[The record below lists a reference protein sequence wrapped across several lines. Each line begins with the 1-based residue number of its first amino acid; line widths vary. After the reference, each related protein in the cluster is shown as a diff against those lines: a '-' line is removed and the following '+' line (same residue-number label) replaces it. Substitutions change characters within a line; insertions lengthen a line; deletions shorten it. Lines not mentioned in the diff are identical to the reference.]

1 MEILLDLLTEMA
13 SMSGAPRWIR
23 ILAKGL
29 LTLVFVLAAGTL
41 TLYALVAQKP
51 LALRLLA
58 AGLAAALTA
67 GYVFMLRTMRK

>member
-1 MEILLDLLTEMA
+1 MEIPLDLLTEMA
-13 SMSGAPRWIR
+13 GMSGAPRWIR

>member
-13 SMSGAPRWIR
+13 GMSGAPRWIR

-29 LTLVFVLAAGTL
+29 LTLVFVLAAGAL
-41 TLYALVAQKP
+41 ILYALVAQKP
-51 LALRLLA
+51 LVLRLLA

>member
-13 SMSGAPRWIR
+13 GLSGAPRWIR

-29 LTLVFVLAAGTL
+29 LTLVFVLAAGAL
-41 TLYALVAQKP
+41 ILYALVAQKP
-51 LALRLLA
+51 LVLRLLA

>member
-13 SMSGAPRWIR
+13 GMSGAPRWIR

-29 LTLVFVLAAGTL
+29 LTLVFVLAAGAL

>member
-13 SMSGAPRWIR
+13 GLSGAPRWIR

>member
-13 SMSGAPRWIR
+13 GLSGAPRWIQ

-41 TLYALVAQKP
+41 VLYALMAQKP

>member
-13 SMSGAPRWIR
+13 GLSGAPRWIR

-29 LTLVFVLAAGTL
+29 LTLVFVLAAGAL

-51 LALRLLA
+51 LVLRLLA

>member
-13 SMSGAPRWIR
+13 GMSGAPRWIR
-23 ILAKGL
+23 ILTKVL
-29 LTLVFVLAAGTL
+29 LTLVFVLAAGAL
-41 TLYALVAQKP
+41 ILYALVAQKP

-67 GYVFMLRTMRK
+67 GYAFMLRTMRK

>member
-13 SMSGAPRWIR
+13 GMSGAPRWIR

>member
-13 SMSGAPRWIR
+13 GLSGAPRWIR

-67 GYVFMLRTMRK
+67 GYVFMLRTVRK